1 MTGCNRCNCELDNID
16 NNTLKKVMS
25 NVLCKR
31 KVASSKTLLSFELLL
46 YVSTFSMLG
55 YVVNNR
61 SNKLIM
67 K

>member
-1 MTGCNRCNCELDNID
+1 MVGCNGCNCELENVD

-31 KVASSKTLLSFELLL
+31 KISSSKLALSVELLF

-55 YVVNNR
+55 YVVNKR
-61 SNKLIM
+61 LNKENM
-67 K
+67 Y